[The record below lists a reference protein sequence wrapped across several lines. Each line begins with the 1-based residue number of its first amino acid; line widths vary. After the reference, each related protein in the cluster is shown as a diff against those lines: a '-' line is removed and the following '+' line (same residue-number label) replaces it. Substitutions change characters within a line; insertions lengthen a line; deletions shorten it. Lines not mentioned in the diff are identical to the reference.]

1 MYRTELSA
9 AELSQLQD
17 LQQNHIH
24 PHIRRRALVLLLRHE
39 NSPNDKITSITGLCE
54 NTITDYAKLYQDGG
68 IEHLT
73 ALHFRKPVSQLQPF
87 DEMIKTHFEKNP
99 VATIVKARQGYFCQT
114 HRYLFYPKP

>member
-39 NSPNDKITSITGLCE
+39 KLPNDKISSITGICE
-54 NTITDYAKLYQDGG
+54 NTITDYVQLYQEGG
-68 IEHLT
+68 IERLT
-73 ALHFRKPVSQLQPF
+73 ELHFRKPVSQLQPF
-87 DEMIKTHFEKNP
+87 DIYCARSQNAVLTH
-99 VATIVKARQGYFCQT
+99 
-114 HRYLFYPKP
+114 